1 MNMNNSTK
9 PALPLPPQSDGGFRI
24 MLVGTAGAGKDTMA
38 RLIEKHAPGAQSFAF
53 ADEVKIYSART
64 ANYALRILGLGY
76 FQFPDNDI
84 ETINKYR
91 DTFRPLWQW
100 FGTDLVRAINENHW
114 IDQLAWRIVWESR
127 SNKIIVTDCR
137 FPNEYEWGKESDF
150 FIVKVTGKWRH
161 EHRVPDHKSERHIA
175 ELVPDVEYVNAGTSD
190 DMSDWVKNFLIPAA
204 MAKRKDP

>member
-1 MNMNNSTK
+1 
-9 PALPLPPQSDGGFRI
+9 

-114 IDQLAWRIVWESR
+114 IDRLAWRIVWESR

-161 EHRVPDHKSERHIA
+161 EHRVPDHESERHIA